1 MCERIHELV
10 KCVHIQHHI
19 FVFCHLPRW
28 QNTFHGVRVTIH
40 MHIMWCRV
48 TIYAFDKFMNLF
60 ACFATY
66 WNKVIQPHKL
76 KLLYGGKMWTIH
88 VGKKG
93 NLEKISGT
101 SKNIDG
107 IISLINLKT
116 SWEFLSIGTPLYI
129 RLKVV
134 FRFFYKRNAIL
145 FVEVFQPPK
154 ISVRLTWCNS
164 MHETN
169 YVQLVYGYW
178 YFRLH
183 CIPREKHHVTPY
195 H

>member
-1 MCERIHELV
+1 MCKLIHELV
-10 KCVHIQHHI
+10 KCVHIQRHI

-28 QNTFHGVRVTIH
+28 QNTFHGV
-40 MHIMWCRV
+40 RV

-101 SKNIDG
+101 SKNLDG

-116 SWEFLSIGTPLYI
+116 S
-129 RLKVV
+129 
-134 FRFFYKRNAIL
+134 
-145 FVEVFQPPK
+145 
-154 ISVRLTWCNS
+154 
-164 MHETN
+164 
-169 YVQLVYGYW
+169 
-178 YFRLH
+178 
-183 CIPREKHHVTPY
+183 
-195 H
+195 